1 MIFSYEDEDAVK
13 GIEYFYIGDFFGYFF
28 IRKCMWSTPSTI
40 KTTAAS
46 IKKFYK
52 FMYETNRVKK
62 EEYEDFAKNL
72 NESLDGWCEDCR
84 IFNDGKEY
92 IDFWS
97 FNIQRFE
104 VSDAP
109 DDRNWYASD
118 MFLVIF

>member
-1 MIFSYEDEDAVK
+1 MDHYEDEDAVK

-28 IRKCMWSTPSTI
+28 IRKCIWSTPSTI

-84 IFNDGKEY
+84 IFNDGKKY
-92 IDFWS
+92 IDF
-97 FNIQRFE
+97 
-104 VSDAP
+104 
-109 DDRNWYASD
+109 
-118 MFLVIF
+118 